1 MGAGFR
7 TTSVY
12 NQSSLEMDLYMSEY
26 SEKYDLETSHLTKSE
41 ALNDLNSY
49 KSDKYLGHFSLDE
62 NSLFSEPYNNSSDA
76 FNVTSQYLV
85 TKYVSEYLD
94 AYYYHYSDDQH
105 LLKFSGNA
113 FSIFTTDSFI
123 INTCST
129 FKSNLMSYDSKHLDI
144 IIDIVGYVP
153 YGGTAAAITQAITEV
168 ISNEGMTSDT
178 LFDAVMILVTSIPG
192 IGAIANTGL
201 LVSDLALAYAYYHD
215 AKNAYNTVKS
225 YT

>member
-1 MGAGFR
+1 
-7 TTSVY
+7 
-12 NQSSLEMDLYMSEY
+12 
-26 SEKYDLETSHLTKSE
+26 
-41 ALNDLNSY
+41 
-49 KSDKYLGHFSLDE
+49 
-62 NSLFSEPYNNSSDA
+62 
-76 FNVTSQYLV
+76 
-85 TKYVSEYLD
+85 
-94 AYYYHYSDDQH
+94 
-105 LLKFSGNA
+105 
-113 FSIFTTDSFI
+113 
-123 INTCST
+123 
-129 FKSNLMSYDSKHLDI
+129 MSYDSKHLDI

-153 YGGTAAAITQAITEV
+153 YGGTAAITQAITEV